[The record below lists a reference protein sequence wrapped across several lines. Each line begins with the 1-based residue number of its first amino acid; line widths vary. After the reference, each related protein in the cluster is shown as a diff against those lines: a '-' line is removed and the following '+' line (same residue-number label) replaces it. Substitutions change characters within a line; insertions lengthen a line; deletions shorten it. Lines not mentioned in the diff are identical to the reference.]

1 MSLFD
6 IISYLGIGILMLN
19 SILYFKSYQKN
30 LIAFKVFS
38 FYLFIILI
46 IQVISSY
53 LQEQEL
59 DNLYLSH
66 YYFIIQF
73 LFLSFFYSKLIK
85 QITLIKVLT
94 VIVIISIIIQFY
106 ISPEIYFTFNLFEII
121 ICSLPIVLYSF
132 LFLIQNIDKEN
143 KDFLYI
149 NSGIFIYILSST
161 LIFSSGNLMP
171 NLSKSVNSII
181 WTVNVFLYLVYQ
193 ILIFVDWYKNF
204 RPKKISSI
212 FVNNE

>member
-1 MSLFD
+1 
-6 IISYLGIGILMLN
+6 MLN

>member
-1 MSLFD
+1 
-6 IISYLGIGILMLN
+6 MLN

-204 RPKKISSI
+204 RPKK
-212 FVNNE
+212 